1 MPHGIP
7 LLCRSKPAGH
17 GHHSLHPSFFN
28 SLPPQWRSSSF
39 LRTLSRSFLG
49 STRIWIGL
57 SVGSLHVSRLSSLF
71 ISLHRLDLFLLL
83 KLSPQLTL
91 NLLLTSFLSLFL
103 SSSSVCQGWC
113 ALKGWWSQGLI
124 AVEATGSLSSQL
136 TGSDPSLK
144 IFSLSTDFFSLL
156 VLTTSVTDWGSN

>member
-17 GHHSLHPSFFN
+17 SHHSLHPSFFN
-28 SLPPQWRSSSF
+28 SFPPQWHSSSF
-39 LRTLSRSFLG
+39 LPTLSRSFLG

-57 SVGSLHVSRLSSLF
+57 SVGSLRVSCLSSLF
-71 ISLHRLDLFLLL
+71 ISLHCPDLFLLL

-91 NLLLTSFLSLFL
+91 NLLLTSFYH
-103 SSSSVCQGWC
+103 SSSPPLQSARDDAFWKAG
-113 ALKGWWSQGLI
+113 GLI

-136 TGSDPSLK
+136 MGSDPLLK
-144 IFSLSTDFFSLL
+144 IFSLSTDFFPS
-156 VLTTSVTDWGSN
+156 